1 MRILVFQHIP
11 VEHPGVFRDFFAAD
25 GHSWQAVELDAF
37 EEIPDLGQFDVL
49 WVMGGPMDTWQEE
62 EYPWLVKEKQA
73 IREAVLERGMP
84 FLGFCLGA
92 QLLADALGGEV
103 GVMPTPEVGVMS
115 VSLTGDGRND
125 PLFQGFD
132 QKIQCLQWH
141 CYEVHRMPV
150 GGRALCESDLCSVQ
164 AFAVGDTAYGIQYH
178 VEQTPQTVPEWGD
191 VPAYREALEQT
202 LGPGALEA
210 LEREVAKHLP
220 QFNTDAERLYRNFL
234 SQCTTASTSTS

>member
-1 MRILVFQHIP
+1 
-11 VEHPGVFRDFFAAD
+11 
-25 GHSWQAVELDAF
+25 
-37 EEIPDLGQFDVL
+37 
-49 WVMGGPMDTWQEE
+49 
-62 EYPWLVKEKQA
+62 
-73 IREAVLERGMP
+73 
-84 FLGFCLGA
+84 
-92 QLLADALGGEV
+92 
-103 GVMPTPEVGVMS
+103 
-115 VSLTGDGRND
+115 
-125 PLFQGFD
+125 
-132 QKIQCLQWH
+132 
-141 CYEVHRMPV
+141 MPV